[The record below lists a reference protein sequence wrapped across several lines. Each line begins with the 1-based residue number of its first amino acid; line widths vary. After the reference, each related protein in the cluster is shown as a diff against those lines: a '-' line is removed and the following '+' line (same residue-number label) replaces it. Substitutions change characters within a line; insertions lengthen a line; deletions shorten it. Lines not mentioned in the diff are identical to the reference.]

1 MPIQV
6 NIKSKILSDITNNDL
21 LQVTIVDYL
30 INPNIYNQKVMKQL
44 IKLYPHFE
52 DIIKEI
58 FNSKIIKYKN
68 ITKDDNNSIVKCDVF
83 IL

>member
-6 NIKSKILSDITNNDL
+6 NIKSNILSDITNNDL
-21 LQVTIVDYL
+21 IQVTIVDYL

-44 IKLYPHFE
+44 IKLYPHHE

-58 FNSKIIKYKN
+58 FNSKIIKYRNIIKN
-68 ITKDDNNSIVKCDVF
+68 DNNSIIQCDVF